1 MEKWPCFDCRHY
13 DTFDSHEETDVSCKI
28 GRAVTHMNCDFQ
40 EPFSLDSCKD
50 FS

>member
-1 MEKWPCFDCRHY
+1 MEKWPCFDCQYY
-13 DTFDSHEETDVSCKI
+13 DTFDNHEDTDVSCKI
-28 GRAVTHMNCDFQ
+28 GRAVTHMSCDFQ